1 MLPPVFR
8 WLRASAA
15 VTELLGINPTR
26 AYRHGEAPQGVQA
39 PYVTWSLITGTPQN
53 VLDEAPRVDAMTV
66 QVDCWSDNTGTG
78 SADIDVLARA
88 VRDALEPH
96 GHMTVIIPNQQ
107 DPATRRYRIG
117 MSFDFWTGRD
127 D

>member
-1 MLPPVFR
+1 MLPPVFQ

-15 VTELLGINPTR
+15 VTALLGNNPTR
-26 AYRHGEAPQGVQA
+26 IYRHGSAPQDAAG
-39 PYVTWSLITGTPQN
+39 PYVTWFVVVGVPQN

-78 SADIDVLARA
+78 SSGIDVLARA

-96 GHMTVIIPNQQ
+96 GHMTAIVADERNTQT
-107 DPATRRYRIG
+107 DRYRIG
-117 MSFDFWTGRD
+117 MTFDFWQPRS
-127 D
+127 